1 MFCLQQKRV
10 DFHNSGMENFSSHG
24 CRYAHFRCGLDA
36 VAGNH
41 DVRFWVDVG
50 SAVYPLGLADWLPV
64 CHPTCLS
71 VNFSSSHSLRSCI
84 LGTFPFQPVL
94 ESSTIEIRPEIR
106 SLTFICVMFIEYRFD
121 TNRNN
126 LSRFV
131 SPHLQRRKAFLKLVR
146 RSHLHL
152 HLSPHPSQSRLYQ
165 RVCCCFFLYRWPP
178 RGGFLI
184 GHIILIKL

>member
-1 MFCLQQKRV
+1 MLCSVCSRNESTFITLEWRTSAPTDVAMPTSVV
-10 DFHNSGMENFSSHG
+10 DTMRLLVIMMCVSEWT
-24 CRYAHFRCGLDA
+24 LE
-36 VAGNH
+36 
-41 DVRFWVDVG
+41 VR
-50 SAVYPLGLADWLPV
+50 STHSDWLPV

-71 VNFSSSHSLRSCI
+71 VNISSSHSLRSCV

-94 ESSTIEIRPEIR
+94 ESSTIEIRPESNLWIPVI
-106 SLTFICVMFIEYRFD
+106 SFMFIEYRFD

-146 RSHLHL
+146 RSHLQL
-152 HLSPHPSQSRLYQ
+152 HLLPLSSQSRLYQ
-165 RVCCCFFLYRWPP
+165 RVCCCFLYRWPP